1 MATSPENESVGT
13 VVVAGLAN
21 LAIAIAKLVA
31 GIVSHSAAMLS
42 EAVHSLADTVT
53 EVLLFT
59 ALRRGAKPADARH
72 PFGYG
77 KESYVWAFIAA
88 LFTFV
93 AGAGFSITHGVNTI
107 RTGEHS
113 GNYLIA
119 YLVLAASFVAEGVSF
134 PRAVRQVRSSSR
146 SWRTRTTPWRFLRYT
161 SDTTVKAVFLEDAAA
176 LIGILLAV
184 LGVGLSQLTGDETWD
199 GVASIL
205 IGVLLLFVAATLAHS
220 NVSLL
225 VGRAVPRRIHE
236 EIHDEIAALPAVERV
251 STLLTMQLGPSD
263 VLVAAKVDFTDTA
276 TGADIEAVADQ
287 AERRLRARYPNIAY
301 VFLDPTRGPV

>member
-1 MATSPENESVGT
+1 M
-13 VVVAGLAN
+13 AGLAN
-21 LAIAIAKLVA
+21 LAIAVAKLVA

-88 LFTFV
+88 IFTFV

-113 GNYLIA
+113 GEYLIS
-119 YLVLAASFVAEGVSF
+119 YLVLAASFAAEGVSF
-134 PRAVRQVRSSSR
+134 LRAVRQVRSQAR
-146 SWRTRTTPWRFLRYT
+146 KWDTTPVRFLRHT

-176 LIGILLAV
+176 LIGILLAAA
-184 LGVGLSQLTGDETWD
+184 GVGLSQLTGEEMWD
-199 GVASIL
+199 GLASIL
-205 IGVLLLFVAATLAHS
+205 IGVLLLFVAGTLAHS

-236 EIHDEIAALPAVERV
+236 EIHDLIAALPSVERV
-251 STLLTMQLGPSD
+251 DTLLTMQLGPEE
-263 VLVAAKVDFTDTA
+263 VLVAAKVDFTDAVSGAEIESTA
-276 TGADIEAVADQ
+276 DL
-287 AERRLRARYPNIAY
+287 AERRLHERYPNIAY
-301 VFLDPTRGPV
+301 VFLDPTRSAV